1 MIRRFSPTDADVL
14 FLPPPGG
21 WRWRGLHARA
31 PRQIPGGQVNK
42 HRPKNK
48 NQANPESPIVMGKF
62 PVGTRTMPAAFTT
75 IKLRL
80 LSTMIYFM
88 HASI

>member
-1 MIRRFSPTDADVL
+1 
-14 FLPPPGG
+14 
-21 WRWRGLHARA
+21 
-31 PRQIPGGQVNK
+31 
-42 HRPKNK
+42 
-48 NQANPESPIVMGKF
+48 MGKF